1 MLFKLTESNKM
12 RRLFVF
18 GAIFL
23 GLMVA
28 FGLAGGGGLQT
39 VKRAEATQTDW
50 IYPASGG
57 ITAPANGPAAGN
69 DFKAAVC
76 SDCYITQIVPD
87 LVYQNDPDH
96 ADGTTA
102 NFNNNNSLDGAWLHH
117 TVLLNSCNLSQ
128 RIFASGNER
137 TTWTAPAGYGYHQY
151 NCANGWYINYHIH
164 NNSSFTRHVAVKLT
178 ITYRTGETLTPVTPF
193 WWDMGLIQNASEY
206 TVDDGG
212 YSDSHT
218 GPGQSGSPHY
228 INDDSTS
235 TVQGKII
242 SIGGHVHDYGIS
254 VSAYNNRLGD
264 YICTSVAGYNTG
276 SRYLQSGGPGTP
288 GHPVGAT
295 AIPLPLNQ
303 NYHEPNSPPDDRY
316 HIQTM
321 STCSTLTTA
330 QSIICVGDVI
340 RLHTQ
345 YNNTSG
351 LPILDAMGIIAGDI
365 DTTAVMPDMDHDG
378 TYDACDSDMDGDGD
392 ANGADNC
399 PMWSNASQAYPLVGI
414 HPTTGDA
421 ECDGFPDSV
430 AVAGRATETYLGT
443 DPIVMCAATGAA
455 NDEGGLDAN
464 PMDFNDNQIF
474 NGQDSGQFGGIGGG
488 FGKNVADGPFY
499 GRPGARYNLNGDT
512 GGTGGLGIINGADT
526 GKYGGASGYI
536 NETCVT
542 AGP

>member
-39 VKRAEATQTDW
+39 VQRAEATQTDW
-50 IYPASGG
+50 FYPTSGG
-57 ITAPANGPAAGN
+57 ITAGSGPSQGSALASAPCTN
-69 DFKAAVC
+69 
-76 SDCYITQIVPD
+76 CYITSIVPD

-102 NFNNNNSLDGAWLHH
+102 NFNNNNSLDGAWMHH
-117 TVLLNSCNLSQ
+117 MVILNACMLSS

-137 TTWTAPAGYGYHQY
+137 TVWTAPAGYGYYQPALCP
-151 NCANGWYINYHIH
+151 NSAPAQWAVNWHIH
-164 NNSSFTRHVAVKLT
+164 NNSTNTRHVALKLT
-178 ITYRTGETLTPVTPF
+178 VTWTTTPQTPLTPF
-193 WWDMGLIQNASEY
+193 WWDMGSIQYASEY
-206 TVDDGG
+206 QVDEG
-212 YSDSHT
+212 YTDSHT
-218 GPGQSGSPHY
+218 GPGQSGDPYHIS
-228 INDDSTS
+228 DDSTS
-235 TVQGKII
+235 TVQGKIV

-264 YICTSVAGYNTG
+264 YVCTSVAGYGTG

-288 GHPVGAT
+288 GHPAGANAVT
-295 AIPLPLNQ
+295 LNQ
-303 NYHEPNSPPDDRY
+303 SYHEPTSPPDDRY
-316 HIQTM
+316 HIQQMT
-321 STCSTLTTA
+321 TCSPTPTQA
-330 QSIICVGDVI
+330 IICVGDVI

-345 YNNTSG
+345 YNNTS
-351 LPILDAMGIIAGDI
+351 LFPILDAMGIIAGDI
-365 DTTAVMPDMDHDG
+365 DTTVVMPDMDHDG
-378 TYDACDSDMDGDGD
+378 TWDVCDSDMDGDSV
-392 ANGADNC
+392 ANGSDDC
-399 PMWSNASQAYPLVGI
+399 PMWPNASQAYPLVGI

-421 ECDGFPDSV
+421 DCDGFPDSV
-430 AVAGRATETYLGT
+430 AVPGRATETYIGT
-443 DPIVMCAATGAA
+443 NPIVMCAATGAA

-474 NGQDSGQFGGIGGG
+474 NGQDSGQFGGAGGG

-512 GGTGGLGIINGADT
+512 GGTGGLGIINGQDT
-526 GKYGGASGYI
+526 GKYGGASGYF
-536 NETCVT
+536 NKVCV
-542 AGP
+542 P